1 MKNVKLVFIALVS
14 LVMIATSCSTDDDDV
29 VIPDET
35 GTVKSGEVTLSRKT
49 NYGNDWI
56 YYSFTEEKEVEVTDH
71 ETSLAWDIA
80 FNRYN
85 VRTNGGESGS
95 GQGGAYDA
103 GEVDFAS
110 ITMAAESGYIVD
122 DTIQIVEAFT
132 GQGVDWMTSTGND
145 EFKGCIEMV
154 SGNMGPTYNANN
166 HIYVIMTADGKYAK
180 LWIKS
185 YYSET
190 GESGFIS
197 FEYAYQSADGRE
209 LE

>member
-1 MKNVKLVFIALVS
+1 MKRVKLVLVALVS
-14 LVMIATSCSTDDDDV
+14 LVMVTTSCSEDDDV
-29 VIPDET
+29 VVPEET

-49 NYGNDWI
+49 AYGNDWI
-56 YYSFTEEKEVEVTDH
+56 YYSFKDAKEVDITDH
-71 ETSLAWDIA
+71 ETSSDWDIA

-95 GQGGAYDA
+95 GQGAAYDA

-110 ITMAAESGYIVD
+110 LIMAPESGYIVD

-132 GQGVDWMTSTGND
+132 GQGVTWMTSTGND
-145 EFKGCIEMV
+145 EFKGCIEMI
-154 SGNMGPTYNANN
+154 SGNMGPSYEANN

-180 LWIKS
+180 LWITS
-185 YYSET
+185 YYSDG

-197 FEYAYQSADGRE
+197 FKYAYQSAEGSE